1 MIVKWC
7 LVWHPSHTPLIQ
19 HHQVFGHRHH
29 PVPDC
34 LSVSVLLYN
43 TTCTSVLIRCWW
55 VRILVR
61 MSWYG
66 ASGSLSAGPLVGYM
80 TPGTGYTLHHRPP
93 SSPYSF
99 LLSHLLFNIMLA
111 GAWYCDSFCQGI
123 LLAQCSLLI
132 VLKHLLSISQ
142 LFQAQ
147 EEEVMNLSPLH
158 SIFIRNILK
167 AGTTSQLAGAERK
180 SQASQQV

>member
-1 MIVKWC
+1 MPGIV
-7 LVWHPSHTPLIQ
+7 T
-19 HHQVFGHRHH
+19 
-29 PVPDC
+29 
-34 LSVSVLLYN
+34 
-43 TTCTSVLIRCWW
+43 
-55 VRILVR
+55 
-61 MSWYG
+61 
-66 ASGSLSAGPLVGYM
+66 AS
-80 TPGTGYTLHHRPP
+80 
-93 SSPYSF
+93 
-99 LLSHLLFNIMLA
+99 NQ
-111 GAWYCDSFCQGI
+111 DI
-123 LLAQCSLLI
+123 LLAQCRLLI